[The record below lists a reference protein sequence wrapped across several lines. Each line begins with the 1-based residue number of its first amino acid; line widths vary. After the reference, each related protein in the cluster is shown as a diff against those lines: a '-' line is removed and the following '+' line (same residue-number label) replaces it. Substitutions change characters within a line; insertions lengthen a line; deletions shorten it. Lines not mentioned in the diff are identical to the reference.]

1 MEASKERAS
10 AVLGAGARGH
20 AQRRAARLQQEE
32 QAKQASVIQA
42 QLRGRRE
49 RIDPTAES
57 NVRRARSEK
66 DPAMQSAAYLEQH
79 KIIPLL
85 ELLAQKLLIE
95 RPADPRAYL
104 VGELQALHTVAD
116 PASPRHFFS
125 DSDIETLFQMY
136 SVANSRGLMAG
147 QCREALD
154 ALGLQHVAT
163 PPAPVDLAAFK
174 ASIPAI

>member
-1 MEASKERAS
+1 
-10 AVLGAGARGH
+10 
-20 AQRRAARLQQEE
+20 
-32 QAKQASVIQA
+32 
-42 QLRGRRE
+42 
-49 RIDPTAES
+49 
-57 NVRRARSEK
+57 
-66 DPAMQSAAYLEQH
+66 MQSAAYLEQH

-136 SVANSRGLMAG
+136 SVANSRGLTAG